1 MLRVYLAGPD
11 VFLPNAREIGA
22 RKKAICEAHGLEGR
36 FPLDA
41 ELELTLVPPA
51 EAGFRIYRAN
61 RALME
66 SCDLAI
72 ANMTPFR
79 GPSMDVGT
87 AFEMGFMRGLGRP
100 VLGYTNVAGSLLERT
115 RLFFADHADGM
126 SIEDFD
132 MVDNLMLDGAV
143 IESGFAIV
151 RNAVRAEERHT
162 NLDGFTTCV
171 RRAAE
176 QLNGSSSARA

>member
-11 VFLPNAREIGA
+11 VFYPNAREIGA
-22 RKKAICEAHGLEGR
+22 RKKAICATHGLDGR

-41 ELELTLVPPA
+41 ALDFANLPPVA
-51 EAGFRIYRAN
+51 AGLRIFRAN
-61 RALME
+61 KALME

-115 RLFFADHADGM
+115 RLFLSDHADGM

-132 MVDNLMLDGAV
+132 MVDNLMLDGGV

-151 RNAVRAEERHT
+151 RNAVRPEERHT
-162 NLDGFTTCV
+162 NLDGFAACV
-171 RRAAE
+171 RCAAE
-176 QLNGSSSARA
+176 RLSGSSSARA